1 MRINDFEQMQQN
13 LEQMKS
19 NLENIKRIEPM
30 EPVKKKRLKK
40 GRRAVEK
47 KKNKIK
53 CASIA
58 RIAKEE
64 QIIVLTTI
72 VIVAIT
78 CIFSTTIFAKTMAE
92 NVIEKQEVVAE
103 NEVEAQ
109 VTQNSQD
116 LQEDNSEPA
125 EENIEKQALPINA
138 QGQLMLETNQNAI
151 ELEEILMENVSVLKS
166 KEYAE
171 EERPIEFETQYVE
184 NPNLPEGEEKIT
196 QNGVNGRQ
204 QVTVIKSY
212 ENNEM
217 VSENILEAIPIENA
231 TPQIVDKG
239 TSKFLANNKVHLGDT
254 MYVTEEVTLQS
265 SAEDSAEE
273 IVTILESL
281 DVTLEELKEETWCKV
296 TYDGLEGFVKSKY
309 LTSAKVT
316 PGIVDANRR
325 QKIKMTL
332 NEDIALNQS
341 TDLTLEDYQKILS
354 GNKSDKNHVLEENAE
369 AFYNVDKNYHING
382 IFVASMAI
390 HESGWGTSTIAQDK
404 KNLFGYG
411 AYDSSPYQSSFSFE
425 TYAEG
430 IDLVARVLVKN
441 YINEAGTPI
450 YDDEVAKGSYYNG
463 PTVSAVNIRYASDQN
478 WHNKVYSYMEYLYHR
493 L

>member
-1 MRINDFEQMQQN
+1 MGVNNFEKMQQN

-19 NLENIKRIEPM
+19 NLEDMKRVEHI
-30 EPVKKKRLKK
+30 EPVKNRLLKK

-47 KKNKIK
+47 RKIK
-53 CASIA
+53 NTNLA
-58 RIAKEE
+58 RIAREE

-78 CIFSTTIFAKTMAE
+78 CVFSTTIFAKTMVE
-92 NVIEKQEVVAE
+92 NTTEKQEIVAE
-103 NEVEAQ
+103 NETEEI
-109 VTQNSQD
+109 VTEMENVTT
-116 LQEDNSEPA
+116 
-125 EENIEKQALPINA
+125 EEKGEQARPVNA
-138 QGQLMLETNQNAI
+138 QGQLILESNENVIQI
-151 ELEEILMENVSVLKS
+151 EEILMENVSVLKS

-196 QNGVNGRQ
+196 QNGVNGKQ

-217 VSENILEAIPIENA
+217 VSENILGTIPIENA

-254 MYVTEEVTLQS
+254 MYVTEEVILKS

-273 IVTILESL
+273 IVVILESL
-281 DVTLEELKEETWCKV
+281 DVTLEELKGEDWCKIS
-296 TYDGLEGFVKSKY
+296 YDGLEGFVKSKN

-316 PGIVDANRR
+316 PGIIDANRR

-332 NEDIALNQS
+332 SQDMPLNQS

-354 GNKSDKNHVLEENAE
+354 GNKSDKNHIISDNAE
-369 AFYNVDKNYHING
+369 AFYNVDKNYHMNG
-382 IFVASMAI
+382 IFLASMAI
-390 HESGWGTSTIAQDK
+390 HESAWGTSAISQDK

-450 YDDEVAKGSYYNG
+450 YDDEVAKASYYNG
-463 PTVSAVNIRYASDQN
+463 PTVSAVNTRYASDEN
-478 WHNKVYSYMEYLYHR
+478 WHNKVYSYMEYLYNR

>member
-1 MRINDFEQMQQN
+1 MRINDFERMQQN

-19 NLENIKRIEPM
+19 NLEDIKKIEQV
-30 EPVKKKRLKK
+30 EPLKKKSQIKGKRFAEKTKKLKNRK
-40 GRRAVEK
+40 V
-47 KKNKIK
+47 N
-53 CASIA
+53 

-78 CIFSTTIFAKTMAE
+78 CIFSTTIFAKTMSE
-92 NVIEKQEVVAE
+92 NTVEKQQIVE
-103 NEVEAQ
+103 NKTVENQVEVES
-109 VTQNSQD
+109 VMG
-116 LQEDNSEPA
+116 QEVLGNTSERELPVNSEG
-125 EENIEKQALPINA
+125 ELILEN
-138 QGQLMLETNQNAI
+138 NQNAI
-151 ELEEILMENVSVLKS
+151 QLEDILMENVSVLKS

-171 EERPIEFETQYVE
+171 EERPIEFEIQYVE

-212 ENNEM
+212 ENNTL
-217 VSENILEAIPIENA
+217 VSENVIEAIPIENA
-231 TPQIVDKG
+231 RPQIVDKG
-239 TSKFLANNKVHLGDT
+239 TSKFLANNKVHLEDT
-254 MYVTEEVTLQS
+254 MYVTEEVVLKSTP
-265 SAEDSAEE
+265 EKSAEE
-273 IVTILESL
+273 ICTILESL
-281 DVTLEELKEETWCKV
+281 DVTLEELKGEEWCRV
-296 TYDGLEGFVKSKY
+296 NYDGLEGFVKCKN

-332 NEDIALNQS
+332 SEDMPLNKS
-341 TDLTLEDYQKILS
+341 TDLTLEDYQKVLS
-354 GNKSDKNHVLEENAE
+354 GNKSDKNNVISENAE
-369 AFYNVDKNYHING
+369 IFYKVDKNYHMNG
-382 IFVASMAI
+382 IFLASMAI
-390 HESGWGTSTIAQDK
+390 HESGWGTSTISQNK

-411 AYDSSPYQSSFSFE
+411 AYDSSPYESSFSFE

-450 YDDEVAKGSYYNG
+450 YDDEMAKGSYYNG
-463 PTVSAVNIRYASDQN
+463 STVSAVNIRYASDEN
-478 WHNKVYSYMEYLYHR
+478 WHNKIYSYMEYLYNR

>member
-19 NLENIKRIEPM
+19 NLENIKRIEPI
-30 EPVKKKRLKK
+30 EPVKKRRLKK

-47 KKNKIK
+47 KRNKIK
-53 CASIA
+53 YASIA

-78 CIFSTTIFAKTMAE
+78 CIFSTTIFAKTMSE
-92 NVIEKQEVVAE
+92 NVTEKQEVVAE
-103 NEVEAQ
+103 NETESQ
-109 VTQNSQD
+109 TTPNEQN
-116 LQEDNSEPA
+116 LEDNNSELA
-125 EENIEKQALPINA
+125 EESIEKQALPVNA
-138 QGQLMLETNQNAI
+138 EGQLILETNENAI
-151 ELEEILMENVSVLKS
+151 QLEEILMENVSVLKS

-171 EERPIEFETQYVE
+171 EERSIEFETQYVE
-184 NPNLPEGEEKIT
+184 NPNLPEDEEKIT

-231 TPQIVDKG
+231 TPQIIDKG

-254 MYVTEEVTLQS
+254 MYVTEEVTLKS
-265 SAEDSAEE
+265 STEDSAEE
-273 IVTILESL
+273 IVMILESL
-281 DVTLEELKEETWCKV
+281 DVILEELKGETWCKV
-296 TYDGLEGFVKSKY
+296 TYDGLEGFVQAKY

-332 NEDIALNQS
+332 SEDIALNQS

-390 HESGWGTSTIAQDK
+390 HESGWGTSTISQDK

-450 YDDEVAKGSYYNG
+450 YDGEVAKASYYNG

-478 WHNKVYSYMEYLYHR
+478 WHNKVYSYMEYLYNR